1 MCNPLR
7 LSKNHK
13 RINAFQL
20 FSVGTE
26 GFAALWAFCGPVSVN
41 IQGDVVLDTFLMSQR
56 ISIHPSNRVSMS
68 EARPQP
74 RFIRRHGLLDPFI
87 AEIDMALQVLGGGGA
102 ASRPNPAGPVRADD
116 DAGMDLEAKRHAA
129 GLMRVNHVGEVCA
142 QALYRGQ
149 AAAVQNP
156 ESADFFLEA
165 AAEEVD
171 HLGWCAQRLRELD
184 SRPSLLN
191 PLWYAGS
198 FALGALA
205 SRAGAAKS
213 LGFMAETERQVEA
226 HLDSHLNELP
236 PADHRSR
243 QIVEQMK
250 RDEIKHRL
258 SAEYRGAEPLPGPVR
273 TVMRLMAKIMTGTAY
288 KI

>member
-1 MCNPLR
+1 MTHLTPSSSPSASL
-7 LSKNHK
+7 
-13 RINAFQL
+13 
-20 FSVGTE
+20 TE
-26 GFAALWAFCGPVSVN
+26 PHS
-41 IQGDVVLDTFLMSQR
+41 
-56 ISIHPSNRVSMS
+56 PSEQS
-68 EARPQP
+68 AP
-74 RFIRRHGLLDPFI
+74 RFIRRHGPLDPLI
-87 AEIDMALQVLGGGGA
+87 AELDMALQVLGGGVTA
-102 ASRPNPAGPVRADD
+102 ARPNPAGPLGANDD
-116 DAGMDLEAKRHAA
+116 MGMSLEDKRHAA

-149 AAAVQNP
+149 AAVIKSRERA
-156 ESADFFLEA
+156 AFFLEA

-184 SRPSLLN
+184 SRPSVLN

-226 HLDSHLNELP
+226 HLESHLTDLP
-236 PADHRSR
+236 VADTRSR
-243 QIVEQMK
+243 AIVEQMK
-250 RDEIKHRL
+250 EDEVKHRI
-258 SAEYRGAEPLPGPVR
+258 SAELEGAELLPKPVSAI
-273 TVMRLMAKIMTGTAY
+273 MRLMAKVMTGTAY

>member
-1 MCNPLR
+1 MNHLSPPLDE
-7 LSKNHK
+7 SSG
-13 RINAFQL
+13 Q
-20 FSVGTE
+20 
-26 GFAALWAFCGPVSVN
+26 GP
-41 IQGDVVLDTFLMSQR
+41 
-56 ISIHPSNRVSMS
+56 
-68 EARPQP
+68 ARSP

-87 AEIDMALQVLGGGGA
+87 AEIDVALQVLGAGVT
-102 ASRPNPAGPVRADD
+102 ASRPNPAGPLRECDD
-116 DAGMDLEAKRHAA
+116 VQMDAEAKRHAA

-149 AAAVQNP
+149 AAAVHRA
-156 ESADFFLEA
+156 ESAEFFLAA

-191 PLWYAGS
+191 PLWYVGS

-226 HLDSHLNELP
+226 HLDSHLTALP
-236 PADHRSR
+236 STDTRSR
-243 QIVEQMK
+243 AIVEKMK
-250 RDEIKHRL
+250 EDEIKHRV
-258 SAEYRGAEPLPGPVR
+258 SAEHLGAEVLPKPVS
-273 TVMRLMAKIMTGTAY
+273 TVMRLLAKVMTGTAY

>member
-1 MCNPLR
+1 MNRFTP
-7 LSKNHK
+7 
-13 RINAFQL
+13 A
-20 FSVGTE
+20 
-26 GFAALWAFCGPVSVN
+26 
-41 IQGDVVLDTFLMSQR
+41 
-56 ISIHPSNRVSMS
+56 HPR
-68 EARPQP
+68 QP
-74 RFIRRHGLLDPFI
+74 RLVRRHGLLDPLI
-87 AEIDMALQVLGGGGA
+87 AELDLALQVLGGGVT
-102 ASRPNPAGPVRADD
+102 ASRPNPAGPRAEIDD
-116 DAGMDLEAKRHAA
+116 TALDSAAKRHAA

-149 AAAVQNP
+149 AAATHSA
-156 ESADFFLEA
+156 ESAAFFLEA

-198 FALGALA
+198 FAMGALA

-226 HLDSHLNELP
+226 HLEGHLTDLP
-236 PADHRSR
+236 ASDARSR
-243 QIVEQMK
+243 AIVAQMK
-250 RDEIKHRL
+250 ADEISHRI
-258 SAEYRGAEPLPGPVR
+258 SAEQRGADALSKPVR
-273 TVMRLMAKIMTGTAY
+273 AAMRFMAKVMTRTAY